1 MRSESE
7 IKASLPSIMHTAKPQ
22 APRLNEPCHSPEIG
36 HSRHARR
43 IGGGCSGRLTAPSE
57 LHHLPKQAPNRARIR
72 HPRGVGLAC
81 SLDNI
86 LSINGLV
93 QQPAP
98 APISSSTAPRER
110 PWLGQGLTSVVAPAP
125 IFQVR
130 PAAKGGGRRFP
141 GRRSVSEAN
150 LRVAYRHIPWGGQS
164 GPTEY
169 SWQAEEVKVG

>member
-1 MRSESE
+1 LR
-7 IKASLPSIMHTAKPQ
+7 PH
-22 APRLNEPCHSPEIG
+22 
-36 HSRHARR
+36 
-43 IGGGCSGRLTAPSE
+43 
-57 LHHLPKQAPNRARIR
+57 PKQAPNRARIR

-169 SWQAEEVKVG
+169 SWQGGGGGKGVENLVSCLYALISRAPVCEAVW